1 MYIGVENA
9 FAVRVMIKAFVILS
23 VDIRR
28 RRRRRERI
36 DRISS

>member
-9 FAVRVMIKAFVILS
+9 FAVRLMIKAFVILS

-28 RRRRRERI
+28 RRRRERI